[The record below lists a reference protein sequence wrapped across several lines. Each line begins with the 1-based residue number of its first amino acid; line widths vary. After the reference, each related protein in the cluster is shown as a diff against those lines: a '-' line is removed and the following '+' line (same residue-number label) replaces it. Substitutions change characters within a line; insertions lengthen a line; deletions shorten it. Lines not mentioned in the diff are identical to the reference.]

1 MKDENLDDLVSV
13 VAQEPNL
20 VISMVTENGDVIW
33 FLSDDITPQQEKMFQ
48 RFAVVSKSPSF
59 VLLFFLKIE
68 IILLGMTLWLENK
81 FKGKNK

>member
-13 VAQEPNL
+13 VSQEPNL

-33 FLSDDITPQQEKMFQ
+33 FLSDDITKEQEKMFQ
-48 RFAVVSKSPSF
+48 RFAVVSKDPSF

-68 IILLGMTLWLENK
+68 IILLGISLWIENK
-81 FKGKNK
+81 IRKGK

>member
-1 MKDENLDDLVSV
+1 MKDESLDDLVSV

-33 FLSDDITPQQEKMFQ
+33 FLSDDITKEQEKMFQ
-48 RFAVVSKSPSF
+48 RFAVVSKDPSF

-68 IILLGMTLWLENK
+68 IILLGISLWIENK
-81 FKGKNK
+81 IRKGK

>member
-1 MKDENLDDLVSV
+1 MKDENLDEVVS
-13 VAQEPNL
+13 AMSQEPNI
-20 VISMVTENGDVIW
+20 VMSMISETGDVIW
-33 FLSDDITPQQEKMFQ
+33 FMSDDITLQQEKMFQ

-81 FKGKNK
+81 FKKGK

>member
-1 MKDENLDDLVSV
+1 MEDKNLDDLVSV

-33 FLSDDITPQQEKMFQ
+33 FLSDDITKEQEKMFQ
-48 RFAVVSKSPSF
+48 RFAVVSKDPSF

-68 IILLGMTLWLENK
+68 IMLLGMSLWIENK
-81 FKGKNK
+81 FKKKD

>member
-33 FLSDDITPQQEKMFQ
+33 FLSDDITKEQEKMFQ
-48 RFAVVSKSPSF
+48 RFAVVSKDPSF

-68 IILLGMTLWLENK
+68 IILLGITLWLEK
-81 FKGKNK
+81 LFRGKK